1 MILQVIL
8 PTTKNAKM
16 LRNMPEYLREH
27 YLWQKIY
34 LGMVVTGILVAGGAI
49 ISIMEGARF
58 EDPPEVSLVKA
69 LVALVSSSVAT
80 SGLVNLTC

>member
-1 MILQVIL
+1 
-8 PTTKNAKM
+8 
-16 LRNMPEYLREH
+16 
-27 YLWQKIY
+27 
-34 LGMVVTGILVAGGAI
+34 MVVTGILVAGGAI